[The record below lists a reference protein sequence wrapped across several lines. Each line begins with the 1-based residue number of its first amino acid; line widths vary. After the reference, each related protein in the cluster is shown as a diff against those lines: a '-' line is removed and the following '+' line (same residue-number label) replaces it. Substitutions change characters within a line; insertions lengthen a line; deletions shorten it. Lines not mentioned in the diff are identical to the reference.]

1 MPWKLARATDQGL
14 VYYFVNAQ
22 TQESDRENVNHA
34 DYACLIMKVNI
45 AIILHSTKNSG
56 NIFQNVEIIWFNKE
70 VVHIVDE

>member
-34 DYACLIMKVNI
+34 DYACLIMQCYVYSHHI
-45 AIILHSTKNSG
+45 VYSTKNSG
-56 NIFQNVEIIWFNKE
+56 NIFLECGNYLV
-70 VVHIVDE
+70 